1 MSLDAVWFVV
11 GCFEGFVSPPIGR
24 GKSLTKPSHTE
35 DAPYL
40 KAENSIMEASAEE
53 LASCSLAFCEEVEN
67 DQTL

>member
-11 GCFEGFVSPPIGR
+11 GCFEGFVSPPMAGQVPYQ
-24 GKSLTKPSHTE
+24 TYTE

-40 KAENSIMEASAEE
+40 EAENSIMEASAEE
-53 LASCSLAFCEEVEN
+53 LASCSLAFCEGVEN